1 MDVIRS
7 KKQEARRSPCPAA
20 ALVALCAG
28 LTACSSPP
36 ADPAVEF
43 ARTLEA
49 ARAAKD
55 EAFRNQPNQPVPPE
69 RYGEFLPLKYF
80 PPDPE
85 YAVPASLKP
94 ITVRTPVQMPTSTG
108 KIRDMELVGLLEF
121 TLKGQKMALGAF
133 VEAGSPPDR
142 LFVPFTD
149 LTSGTE
155 TYDAGRYLEMD
166 RSATGIYV
174 VDFNRAFHPFCYYNS
189 SYDCPFPPAQN
200 RLPVPIHAGEKLA
213 RPLMARPAR

>member
-1 MDVIRS
+1 MDASRS
-7 KKQEARRSPCPAA
+7 KKQEAGRSLWNAA
-20 ALVALCAG
+20 ALVALCAA
-28 LTACSSPP
+28 LMACSSQPE
-36 ADPAVEF
+36 DPAAEF
-43 ARTLEA
+43 ARTLES

-55 EAFRNQPNQPVPPE
+55 EAFRHQPSQPVPPE
-69 RYGEFLPLKYF
+69 RFGEFLPLQYF
-80 PPDPE
+80 APDPE

-94 ITVRTPVQMPTSTG
+94 VAVRTPVQMPTSTG
-108 KIRDMELVGLLEF
+108 KIRDMELVGILEF
-121 TLKGQKMALGAF
+121 TLKGQKLALGAF

-155 TYDAGRYLEMD
+155 TYEAGRYLEMD
-166 RSATGIYV
+166 RSATGVYV

-189 SYDCPFPPAQN
+189 AYDCPYPPAQN

-213 RPLMARPAR
+213 RPLIARPAR